1 MLAETHTR
9 RMGWGLIPDPL
20 RLGRVRM
27 QVLLK
32 TARTWRQEGFTLI
45 ESLLAITIL
54 GGALVPI
61 VALNIQSL
69 NGVEGGEMMTHYMFG
84 AQARMEELRAASFSL
99 LISGSDTY
107 TICWSDTNGNN
118 DPCGDSDDET
128 VPRSWTVSSDPGS
141 SFDSDMK
148 QVDVTVGN
156 VTLSTL
162 RTQVEP

>member
-1 MLAETHTR
+1 
-9 RMGWGLIPDPL
+9 
-20 RLGRVRM
+20 M
-27 QVLLK
+27 QVLSKLGWACK
-32 TARTWRQEGFTLI
+32 QKGFTLI

-69 NGVEGGEMMTHYMFG
+69 NSVESGERMTHYMLG

-162 RTQVEP
+162 RTRVEP